1 MLKTSLVTAVA
12 VLALAGCAG
21 GTGATG
27 TQTAMNTTSSE
38 SARHTV
44 GRPSHAP
51 PTREATP
58 APATTPA
65 PEAAPPTT
73 APTAEAT
80 PAPQAT
86 TPATP
91 ATPATFTDAQLRS
104 FAAAAREIQPLNAQM
119 TSGTPEQRTAA
130 TTQVRGI
137 LQRNNL
143 DGATY
148 NAIAAKAQAE
158 PAFAQRIASLSSSS
172 SPG

>member
-1 MLKTSLVTAVA
+1 MLKASLVTAVA
-12 VLALAGCAG
+12 ALALAGCAG
-21 GTGATG
+21 STGATG
-27 TQTAMNTTSSE
+27 TQTAMSTTS

-51 PTREATP
+51 PRREATP

-73 APTAEAT
+73 ASTAEAT
-80 PAPQAT
+80 PAPQPT

-104 FAAAAREIQPLNAQM
+104 FAAAAREIQPINAQL

-130 TTQVRGI
+130 TTQVRSI

-158 PAFAQRIASLSSSS
+158 PAFAARIASLSSSS